1 MIRLSR
7 LLSEMFPRLPSSASS
22 ILAAL
27 LATAPVVGHAT
38 MLEVSINT
46 TAYNGTDG
54 VLAFDFLDGDGP
66 VNNSV
71 TVRSF
76 YTDGTLGVATPTGSA
91 SGSLVSPDFLTL
103 TDADFYNS
111 LSQEIHFG
119 TSIYFMLEITAQASG
134 SHAPDSF
141 SVFLLDNTEMP
152 LFATTDFTG
161 ADALFAVD
169 IDGTPTGNLQ
179 VFSGVGTS
187 VAWAVQAPSAV
198 PIPGTAWLLGSA
210 LLGGLAARRRRLG

>member
-1 MIRLSR
+1 
-7 LLSEMFPRLPSSASS
+7 
-22 ILAAL
+22 
-27 LATAPVVGHAT
+27 
-38 MLEVSINT
+38 MLEVSIDT
-46 TAYNGTDG
+46 TTYDGTDG
-54 VLAFDFLDGDGP
+54 ILAFDFLDGDWL

-76 YTDGTLGVATPTGSA
+76 YTDGTLGVATPTGST
-91 SGSLVSPDFLTL
+91 SGSLVSPDSVTL

-119 TSIYFMLEITAQASG
+119 SSIYFMLEITEQGSG
-134 SHAPDSF
+134 RPTPDSF

-152 LFATTDFTG
+152 LFPTTDFTG

-187 VAWAVQAPSAV
+187 SSVTWAVQAPSAV

-210 LLGGLAARRRRLG
+210 LLGGLAARHRRREGSPSTNRNFALDA